1 MSSLTGLYIKRAYA
15 DDPCLKNAKIVYSI
29 YNDDFQVP
37 FRKEFFNKL
46 NMDGIAENDLRSI
59 KDDTSFVSLA
69 KLAIDFSDGVIQGSE
84 TINPEITK
92 YIETNTQTPFLP
104 YQTPETYMDSFNSF
118 YDVVLDNNQ

>member
-1 MSSLTGLYIKRAYA
+1 
-15 DDPCLKNAKIVYSI
+15 
-29 YNDDFQVP
+29 
-37 FRKEFFNKL
+37 
-46 NMDGIAENDLRSI
+46 MDGIAENDLRSI